1 MKKSALLLIISFIF
15 ILASSGFSQIQVGPA
30 AGVNLSGLSITP
42 DVAGRTTNIKP
53 GYTAGAVIIYNLS
66 SMFSLQLEP
75 AYIQKGSLI
84 KTAQTDMGLILEV
97 KQTAE
102 INYVDIPVSFRLS
115 FEGESIKPFLFT
127 GMNISF
133 PLEDIKIRTD
143 NVTING
149 QDFTQMVPADL
160 LEQKIKTKKID
171 YGFNFGAGISFPLST
186 MDLFFSVQYNLGLAD
201 LNDELLTDEQLIQG
215 EQQAKIKNK
224 GLQVKTGILLAF

>member
-1 MKKSALLLIISFIF
+1 MKKTALLLIIFF
-15 ILASSGFSQIQVGPA
+15 ILISGSSGFSQIQVGAA

-42 DVAGRTTNIKP
+42 DAAGRTTNIKP
-53 GYTAGAVIIYNLS
+53 GYTAGAVIIYNFS
-66 SMFSLQLEP
+66 SMFSVQAEP

-102 INYVDIPVSFRLS
+102 INYVDIPLSFRLS
-115 FEGESIKPFLFT
+115 FEGESVEPFLFT
-127 GMNISF
+127 GINISF
-133 PLEDIKIRTD
+133 PLKDIKIRTD
-143 NVTING
+143 NVTVNG

-171 YGFNFGAGISFPLST
+171 YGVNFGAGISFPLGT

-201 LNDELLTDEQLIQG
+201 LNNEQLNQG
-215 EQQAKIKNK
+215 EQQSKIKNK
-224 GLQVKTGILLAF
+224 GLQAKTGILLAF